1 MLGLVSLFFFTMAT
15 GGFILFMVKYPH
27 GSDIR
32 MWGIRLSYAFG
43 FFGVLAWRFY
53 RGSFSELSLLTVS
66 ALLVSLVAFE
76 LSTKYLD

>member
-1 MLGLVSLFFFTMAT
+1 MAT
-15 GGFILFMVKYPH
+15 GGFVLFMVKYPH

-32 MWGIRLSYAFG
+32 TWGIRLSYGLG
-43 FFGVLAWRFY
+43 FFGVLAWRVH
-53 RGSFSELSLLTVS
+53 RGAFSEISLLTVS

>member
-1 MLGLVSLFFFTMAT
+1 M
-15 GGFILFMVKYPH
+15 
-27 GSDIR
+27 
-32 MWGIRLSYAFG
+32 
-43 FFGVLAWRFY
+43 GVLAWRFY

>member
-15 GGFILFMVKYPH
+15 GGFVLFMVKYPH

-32 MWGIRLSYAFG
+32 TWGIRLSYALG
-43 FFGVLAWRFY
+43 FFGVLAWRVHQ
-53 RGSFSELSLLTVS
+53 GAFSEISLLTVS

>member
-15 GGFILFMVKYPH
+15 GGFLLFMVKYPH
-27 GSDIR
+27 GSEIR
-32 MWGIRLSYAFG
+32 MWGIRLSYALG
-43 FFGVLAWRFY
+43 FFGVMAWRIH

>member
-15 GGFILFMVKYPH
+15 GGFVLFMVKYPH

-32 MWGIRLSYAFG
+32 TWGIRLSYALG
-43 FFGVLAWRFY
+43 FFGVLAWRVH
-53 RGSFSELSLLTVS
+53 RGAFSEISLLTVS

>member
-1 MLGLVSLFFFTMAT
+1 
-15 GGFILFMVKYPH
+15 
-27 GSDIR
+27 
-32 MWGIRLSYAFG
+32 MWGIRLSYALG